1 MDLGTILALLVALL
15 VGAAAGWFAS
25 VLVARARAG
34 EATLAAREAEQER
47 ALADQQAAQQEAFVR
62 QQQQH
67 ERERL
72 DAELA
77 TLHAA
82 HETLAAQ
89 HRDATDARDAA
100 QRERA
105 SLSATVDALREQ
117 LEVAKSAADES
128 TQRERRESRVAE
140 QIAPMKEAVTR
151 LQTQLVQLEQQ
162 RSEQHGSIAQQLQQ
176 SLQSEERLRATAES
190 LASALSSNS
199 TRGVWG
205 ETQLRR
211 VVEAAGLLERVDF
224 DTQTSFTSDERR
236 QRPDMVVHLP
246 GGKHLALDAK
256 VPFRAYLEASRIPLT
271 ASDEE
276 LARRASLMQ
285 EHVKALRAHVDQLS
299 SKQYWAGIANS
310 PEFVVAFI
318 PSESLVSAALEAD
331 PGIMDYAFG
340 KRVALSSPV
349 SLWSLLK
356 SVAITWS
363 QAAVAED
370 AARVHELSQELYD
383 RIATMAGHV
392 ERVRSSL
399 ESSVKH
405 FNAFSSSLE
414 SRVLVSARKLARL
427 DAPKQIVEPSEIDH
441 APKPLTA
448 AEFTDLALEAPAQ
461 AEVVDGEVVDSE
473 ADADAPAEAATTDA
487 TAPDE
492 PTAPRTHADLAI
504 DELLR
509 DESTRSSARDDDAS
523 ESRAG

>member
-1 MDLGTILALLVALL
+1 MDLGIALALLVTLL
-15 VGAAAGWFAS
+15 VGGAAGWFAS
-25 VLVARARAG
+25 RLVARAQAG
-34 EATLAAREAEQER
+34 EATLAAQRAEQAQ
-47 ALADQQAAQQEAFVR
+47 ALADQQASQQEAFAR
-62 QQQQH
+62 QQELH
-67 ERERL
+67 ERERV

-77 TLHAA
+77 GLHSA
-82 HETLAAQ
+82 HESLAAQ
-89 HRDATDARDAA
+89 HRDAVEARDAA

-105 SLSATVDALREQ
+105 SLSATVEALREQ

-128 TQRERRESRVAE
+128 SERERRESRVAE
-140 QIAPMKEAVTR
+140 QIAPMKEAVTK
-151 LQTQLVQLEQQ
+151 LQTQLVELERQ

-176 SLQSEERLRATAES
+176 SLQSEERLRATADS

-224 DTQTSFTSDERR
+224 DTQTSFTSDDRR

-370 AARVHELSQELYD
+370 AARVHDLSQELYD

-392 ERVRSSL
+392 EKVRTSL

-405 FNAFSSSLE
+405 FNAFTSSLE

-427 DAPKQIVEPSEIDH
+427 DAPKQIVEPNEIDQ

-448 AEFTDLALEAPAQ
+448 AEFTDLAIEAPATSTE
-461 AEVVDGEVVDSE
+461 EVVDGELVE
-473 ADADAPAEAATTDA
+473 ADAPAAGASTTA
-487 TAPDE
+487 EQELAP
-492 PTAPRTHADLAI
+492 THADLAI

-509 DESTRSSARDDDAS
+509 DESTRSAARDDDAS
-523 ESRAG
+523 ASRAG

>member
-1 MDLGTILALLVALL
+1 MDLGIPLALLVALL
-15 VGAAAGWFAS
+15 VGAAAGWLACR
-25 VLVARARAG
+25 LVARAKAG
-34 EATLAAREAEQER
+34 EATLAAQQAEQAQ
-47 ALADQQAAQQEAFVR
+47 ALAEQQAAQHEAFAR
-62 QQQQH
+62 QQELH

-77 TLHAA
+77 GLHSA
-82 HETLAAQ
+82 HESLAAQ
-89 HRDATDARDAA
+89 HRDAIDARDAA

-105 SLSATVDALREQ
+105 SLSATVEALREQ

-140 QIAPMKEAVTR
+140 QIAPMKEAVTK
-151 LQTQLVQLEQQ
+151 LQTQLVELERQ

-176 SLQSEERLRATAES
+176 SLQSEERLRATADS

-392 ERVRSSL
+392 EKVRSSL

-448 AEFTDLALEAPAQ
+448 AEFTDLAIEAPA
-461 AEVVDGEVVDSE
+461 AESEQVVDGEVVE
-473 ADADAPAEAATTDA
+473 TDADAATTDESA
-487 TAPDE
+487 AS
-492 PTAPRTHADLAI
+492 RTHADLAI

-509 DESTRSSARDDDAS
+509 DESSRSVPRDDDAS
-523 ESRAG
+523 QSRAG

>member
-1 MDLGTILALLVALL
+1 MDLGIALALLVALL
-15 VGAAAGWFAS
+15 VGGAAGWFACR
-25 VLVARARAG
+25 LVARATAS
-34 EATLAAREAEQER
+34 ESTLAAQQAEQAQ
-47 ALADQQAAQQEAFVR
+47 ALADQQAAQQEAFAR
-62 QQQQH
+62 QQELH
-67 ERERL
+67 ERERV

-77 TLHAA
+77 GLHAA
-82 HETLAAQ
+82 HESLAAQ
-89 HRDATDARDAA
+89 HRDAIDARDAA
-100 QRERA
+100 LRERA
-105 SLSATVDALREQ
+105 SLSATVEALRER

-128 TQRERRESRVAE
+128 TERERRESRVAE
-140 QIAPMKEAVTR
+140 QIAPMKEAVTK
-151 LQTQLVQLEQQ
+151 LQTQLVELERQ

-176 SLQSEERLRATAES
+176 SLQSEERLRATADS

-285 EHVKALRAHVDQLS
+285 DHVKALRAHVDQLS

-392 ERVRSSL
+392 EKVRSSL

-427 DAPKQIVEPSEIDH
+427 DAPKQIVEPSEIEQ

-448 AEFTDLALEAPAQ
+448 AEFTDLAFEAPTA
-461 AEVVDGEVVDSE
+461 AAEEVVDGELVDADAS
-473 ADADAPAEAATTDA
+473 ADADAAASTEHETS
-487 TAPDE
+487 
-492 PTAPRTHADLAI
+492 RTYADLAI

-509 DESTRSSARDDDAS
+509 DESTRSTARGGDAS

>member
-1 MDLGTILALLVALL
+1 MDLGIALALLVALL
-15 VGAAAGWFAS
+15 VGGAAGW
-25 VLVARARAG
+25 LV
-34 EATLAAREAEQER
+34 ATLATRSRASEAAVAEQREQLVR
-47 ALADQQAAQQEAFVR
+47 QQEA
-62 QQQQH
+62 H
-67 ERERL
+67 ERDRV

-77 TLHAA
+77 ALRSS
-82 HETLAAQ
+82 HEALAAQ
-89 HRDATDARDAA
+89 HRDAVDARDAA

-105 SLSATVDALREQ
+105 GLSATVDALRER
-117 LEVAKSAADES
+117 LEVARAAADES

-140 QIAPMKEAVTR
+140 QIAPMKDAVTR
-151 LQTQLVQLEQQ
+151 LQTQLVELERQ
-162 RSEQHGSIAQQLQQ
+162 RSEQHGTIAQQLHQ
-176 SLQSEERLRATAES
+176 SLQSEERLRQTAES

-211 VVEAAGLLERVDF
+211 VVESAGLLERVDF
-224 DTQTSFTSDERR
+224 DTQSSFTADERR
-236 QRPDMVVHLP
+236 LRPDMVVHLP

-285 EHVKALRAHVDQLS
+285 EHVKAIRSHVDQLS
-299 SKQYWAGIANS
+299 SKQYWAGIGPS

-331 PGIMDYAFG
+331 PSIMEYAFG
-340 KRVALSSPV
+340 KRVALASPV

-392 ERVRSSL
+392 EKVRSSL

-414 SRVLVSARKLARL
+414 SRVLVSARKIARL
-427 DAPKQIVEPSEIDH
+427 DAPKQIAEPTEIEH
-441 APKPLTA
+441 TPKTLTA
-448 AEFTDLALEAPAQ
+448 AEFTDMAI
-461 AEVVDGEVVDSE
+461 
-473 ADADAPAEAATTDA
+473 
-487 TAPDE
+487 E
-492 PTAPRTHADLAI
+492 PQQEQHPTHADLAI

-509 DESTRSSARDDDAS
+509 DESTRAAAPAAADDDEATRAS
-523 ESRAG
+523 

>member
-1 MDLGTILALLVALL
+1 MDLGIALALLLALL

-25 VLVARARAG
+25 LLVARAKAG
-34 EATLAAREAEQER
+34 EALLAE
-47 ALADQQAAQQEAFVR
+47 QQAAQEQALAEQQAAQELALAEQHAAQEQAFAR
-62 QQQQH
+62 QQELH
-67 ERERL
+67 ERERV

-77 TLHAA
+77 GLRQA
-82 HETLAAQ
+82 HDSLAAQ
-89 HRDATDARDAA
+89 HRDAIEARDAA

-105 SLSATVDALREQ
+105 SLAATVEGLRER
-117 LEVAKSAADES
+117 LEAAKSAADES
-128 TQRERRESRVAE
+128 TERERRESRVAE
-140 QIAPMKEAVTR
+140 QIAPMKEAVTK
-151 LQTQLVQLEQQ
+151 LQTQLVELERQ

-176 SLQSEERLRATAES
+176 SLQSEERLRATADS

-211 VVEAAGLLERVDF
+211 VVEASGLVERVDF
-224 DTQTSFTSDERR
+224 DTQTSFTSDDRR
-236 QRPDMVVHLP
+236 QRPDMIVHLP

-285 EHVKALRAHVDQLS
+285 EHVKALRAHVDQLA
-299 SKQYWAGIANS
+299 SKAYWAGIANS

-331 PGIMDYAFG
+331 PSIMEYAFG
-340 KRVALSSPV
+340 KRVALASPV

-370 AARVHELSQELYD
+370 AARVHDLSQELYD
-383 RIATMAGHV
+383 RIATMASHV
-392 ERVRSSL
+392 EKVRSSL

-405 FNAFSSSLE
+405 FNAFTSSLE

-427 DAPKQIVEPSEIDH
+427 DAPKQIVEPSEIEQ

-448 AEFTDLALEAPAQ
+448 AEFTDLAIEAPSTAGED
-461 AEVVDGEVVDSE
+461 APVEGEVVESGT
-473 ADADAPAEAATTDA
+473 DADASAAQ
-487 TAPDE
+487 P
-492 PTAPRTHADLAI
+492 THADLAI

-509 DESTRSSARDDDAS
+509 DETSRTVARDDAT

>member
-1 MDLGTILALLVALL
+1 MDLGIALALLVALL
-15 VGAAAGWFAS
+15 VGGAAGWFAS
-25 VLVARARAG
+25 LLVARAKAS
-34 EATLAAREAEQER
+34 EATVAE
-47 ALADQQAAQQEAFVR
+47 QQAAQARALAEQQEAQQREFVR
-62 QQQQH
+62 QQELH
-67 ERERL
+67 ERERV

-77 TLHAA
+77 GLRSA
-82 HETLAAQ
+82 HESLAGQ
-89 HRDATDARDAA
+89 HRDAIDARDAA

-105 SLSATVDALREQ
+105 SLAATVQALREQ
-117 LEVAKSAADES
+117 LEVARSAADES
-128 TQRERRESRVAE
+128 TERERRESRVAE
-140 QIAPMKEAVTR
+140 QIAPMKEAVTK
-151 LQTQLVQLEQQ
+151 LQTQLVELERQ

-176 SLQSEERLRATAES
+176 SLQSEERLRATADS

-211 VVEAAGLLERVDF
+211 VVEASGLVERVDF
-224 DTQTSFTSDERR
+224 DTQTSFTSDDRR
-236 QRPDMVVHLP
+236 QRPDMIVHLP

-285 EHVKALRAHVDQLS
+285 EHVKALRAHVDQLA
-299 SKQYWAGIANS
+299 SKAYWAGIANS

-331 PGIMDYAFG
+331 PSIMEYAFG
-340 KRVALSSPV
+340 KRVALASPV

-370 AARVHELSQELYD
+370 AARIHDLSQELYD

-392 ERVRSSL
+392 EKVRSSL

-405 FNAFSSSLE
+405 FNAFTSSLE

-427 DAPKQIVEPSEIDH
+427 DAPKQIVEPNEIEQ
-441 APKPLTA
+441 APRPLTA
-448 AEFTDLALEAPAQ
+448 AEFTDLAIEAPSA
-461 AEVVDGEVVDSE
+461 ARDDAGVEGERAE
-473 ADADAPAEAATTDA
+473 ADADASGAHP
-487 TAPDE
+487 
-492 PTAPRTHADLAI
+492 THADLAI

-509 DESTRSSARDDDAS
+509 DETTRTVARDEAT